1 MNRQFQMKRMT
12 KVIDRFFSSR
22 AQRQQDEAC
31 LDHRAFYDERV
42 WSPASTP
49 KQLNCTLRNLQSYSD
64 ADGRTQG
71 KILAALHE
79 FKCRGMDVVHK
90 IKPGSNTH
98 HLTFIYRGSVSS
110 TRSRKGLKFSEAWNE
125 DGAKSAKVSYKSAKI
140 FDKKRTRA
148 LTKADKWQAEQIIAA
163 ELKVPA
169 SRMAMVRTVDSITGV
184 IVYRLESSFYM
195 STNDLIAACRRAVS
209 WLTDQGF
216 LVSTDTRYWP
226 SARLDLGATSE
237 RGVTYSIIL
246 GRRYARSST

>member
-22 AQRQQDEAC
+22 AQRQHAEAC

-71 KILAALHE
+71 NILAALHE

-98 HLTFIYRGSVSS
+98 HLTFIYRGSVSQK
-110 TRSRKGLKFSEAWNE
+110 RSREGLKFSEAWNE
-125 DGAKSAKVSYKSAKI
+125 NNAVSAKG
-140 FDKKRTRA
+140 FDKKRTRT
-148 LTKADKWQAEQIIAA
+148 LTKADKGQAEQIIAA

-195 STNDLIAACRRAVS
+195 PTNDLIAACRRAVS

-237 RGVTYSIIL
+237 RGVTCSIIL